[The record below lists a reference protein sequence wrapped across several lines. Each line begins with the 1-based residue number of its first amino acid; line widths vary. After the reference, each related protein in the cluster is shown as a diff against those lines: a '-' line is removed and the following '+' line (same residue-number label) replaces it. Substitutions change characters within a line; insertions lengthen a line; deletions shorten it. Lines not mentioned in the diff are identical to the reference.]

1 MCGTF
6 FLYLKKEKLLV
17 IFISDAFW
25 KEVGLVP
32 VDTHLD
38 LQIIIFH
45 ANLFQSRNGW
55 SEAAWSP
62 FVSKMISGSPSE
74 ETLDQ
79 QGKARGRCELSVWM
93 KILTTHKQADVFV
106 ASNDTETRTLLLI
119 IIIHNELTNF
129 VQHLLQLIIRLIA
142 SRYLPRLLERNSMR
156 NLVEGQRSCFYRAT
170 VLEVFWFFHLLS
182 QKWFLLSKTKSLT
195 FNVHVCFCYKIACQR
210 PPRNTLETLDQKNCF
225 EEQNIL
231 GRLVLIIK
239 SNSVSSPKSDS
250 QWNSIQ
256 KSRLLSKVFALGRYF

>member
-1 MCGTF
+1 
-6 FLYLKKEKLLV
+6 
-17 IFISDAFW
+17 
-25 KEVGLVP
+25 
-32 VDTHLD
+32 
-38 LQIIIFH
+38 
-45 ANLFQSRNGW
+45 
-55 SEAAWSP
+55 
-62 FVSKMISGSPSE
+62 
-74 ETLDQ
+74 
-79 QGKARGRCELSVWM
+79 M

-256 KSRLLSKVFALGRYF
+256 KSRLLSKVFALGRYFRSWVHWNSLEIMSRRSCKIISIFDTTTQIATICYLQHSSQLQTLQVVIVQFKSRDEIEAIAKTFFLLLKLSSLK